1 LQAQR
6 LPDDLVGVPDA
17 EYASLDG
24 LAPGSAEAQERQRQ
38 AAQQLGWP
46 LEVTTRKT
54 GIVFRLIPAGSFTMG
69 SPKAEQDAMVAVSA
83 DRAGAERAGKRPEH
97 EWVRLETEHQVT
109 LSRPF
114 YCGKYEV
121 TQEQWELVMGNNPS
135 HFKNAGKNAP
145 VESVSWEDCRAF
157 VKGLCRM
164 EGVPEG
170 TYRLLTEAEWEYA
183 CRAGTRTALYGGEID
198 ILGVN
203 NVPAVDPIGW
213 YTGNSG
219 VDYEGAYDSGS
230 WPQKQYDHRRA
241 GTHPAGGKRPN
252 GFGLYDMIGNAWEWC
267 QDGFGEYPTGAVTD
281 PVGPPPVPA
290 CMLRGGCWCGDARD
304 CRSACRGRFT
314 PEDRESDFGLRLARI
329 K

>member
-1 LQAQR
+1 MAERDSGEERWTWIILFAVFLVLIAMGVVGYRLSSRRSPPGEVSPGGPLQA
-6 LPDDLVGVPDA
+6 LPLPNDLVGVPDA
-17 EYASLDG
+17 EHASLDG
-24 LAPGSAEAQERQRQ
+24 LAAGSAEAQERQRQ
-38 AAQQLGWP
+38 AAQQLNWP

-69 SPKAEQDAMVAVSA
+69 SPKAEQDAMVTASA
-83 DRAGAERAGKRPEH
+83 DGAGAERAWRRPER

-135 HFKNAGKNAP
+135 HFQNAGKNAP
-145 VESVSWEDCRAF
+145 VEDVSWHDCQAF
-157 VKGLCRM
+157 VKRLCQM

-183 CRAGTRTALYGGEID
+183 CRAGTRTALYNGEMD

-219 VDYEGAYDSGS
+219 VDYEGAYDSS
-230 WPQKQYDHRRA
+230 PWPQKQYDHRRA
-241 GTHPAGGKRPN
+241 GTHPVGGKRPN
-252 GFGLYDMIGNAWEWC
+252 GFA
-267 QDGFGEYPTGAVTD
+267 A
-281 PVGPPPVPA
+281 
-290 CMLRGGCWCGDARD
+290 
-304 CRSACRGRFT
+304 
-314 PEDRESDFGLRLARI
+314 DR
-329 K
+329 